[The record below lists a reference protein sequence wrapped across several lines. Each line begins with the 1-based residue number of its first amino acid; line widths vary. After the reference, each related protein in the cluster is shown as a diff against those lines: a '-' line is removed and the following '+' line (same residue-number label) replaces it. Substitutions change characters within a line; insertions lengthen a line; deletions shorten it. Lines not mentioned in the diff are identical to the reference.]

1 METLKC
7 PECFVEHTLERV
19 QDSVVCCGQRIVH
32 SQAIRDRVKEID
44 SLIRLMHCEAVRLE
58 SELFR
63 RERLRTM
70 TDVKGNKITRLENFW
85 QNVHGV
91 PRQQKWGQQKG
102 AGATRQA
109 GSASILV
116 SKKDLADFF

>member
-44 SLIRLMHCEAVRLE
+44 SLIRLMRCEAVRLE

-91 PRQQKWGQQKG
+91 PRQQIG